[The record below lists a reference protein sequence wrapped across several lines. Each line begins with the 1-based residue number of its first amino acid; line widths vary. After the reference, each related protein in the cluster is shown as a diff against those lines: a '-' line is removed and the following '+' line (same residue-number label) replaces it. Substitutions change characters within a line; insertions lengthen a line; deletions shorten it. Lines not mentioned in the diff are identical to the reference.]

1 MSYHI
6 DMTNFKVFSERFKS
20 IVSVNLETIGDE
32 EYDLIAAGNE
42 NQMMGRL
49 RFSIS
54 NGFAKILDVESKR
67 GFQSHGVA
75 KALLDCF
82 EYIAAKK
89 DCTHVSGCC
98 FITDDFSKMLYEK
111 NNYLICDADYHVVL
125 QKRLDKNEV
134 LKDVG
139 KRILE
144 IKTIT
149 PNSDFE
155 Q

>member
-1 MSYHI
+1 
-6 DMTNFKVFSERFKS
+6 MTNFKIFSERFKR
-20 IVSVNLETIGDE
+20 IVSVDLQTIGDE
-32 EYDLIAAGNE
+32 EYDLIATGNE
-42 NQMMGRL
+42 NQMMGRM

-82 EYIAAKK
+82 EYIAVKK
-89 DCTHVSGCC
+89 DCTHVCGRC

-111 NNYLICDADYHVVL
+111 NNYLICDADYQVVL

-149 PNSDFE
+149 PNNNFE